1 MSSEQTPEVEVQLHD
16 AEGFSPLRNILK
28 QRLIKAAIA
37 KGATREEVENA
48 IGQAE
53 GDRPLLDW
61 LKNGGF
67 QELLK
72 FIMELIA
79 ILK

>member
-1 MSSEQTPEVEVQLHD
+1 MTVEIQLAD
-16 AEGFSPLRNILK
+16 AANFSPIRNILK
-28 QRLIKAAIA
+28 RRLIAAA
-37 KGATREEVENA
+37 LDKGATREEIDAA
-48 IGQAE
+48 IDHAE
-53 GDRPLLDW
+53 SDRPLLDW